1 MTENKKTKHLI
12 SRRDSNLDAYI
23 VLGIFSLISIFPL
36 YMMLVSSTNTSTE
49 YLQGKLWFGHNLME
63 NYRNLIAGFDVWTAM
78 KNSLKYS
85 VLQTV
90 LCLTVCSIA
99 GYGFE
104 IYHSRAKDRV
114 MTIILLAM
122 MIPFAA
128 IMVPL
133 YQAFSGMGLLN
144 TALGFVLPSI
154 STPFMIM
161 FFRQNARSFPSE
173 IIEAARI
180 EGMSEFGIFLKMFL
194 PTMRSTFAAA
204 ATVVFMNAWNSFMW
218 PKIVLSALEKRTMPM
233 LVASVI
239 SGYTVDF
246 GVLMLSVTLTTL
258 PTVIIFLVL
267 QKSFANGIVG
277 SVK

>member
-12 SRRDSNLDAYI
+12 SKRDSNLDAYI
-23 VLGIFSLISIFPL
+23 VLGIFSLISVFPL

-63 NYRNLIAGFDVWTAM
+63 NYRNLVAGFDVWTAM

-85 VLQTV
+85 ALQTV

-204 ATVVFMNAWNSFMW
+204 ATVVFMNVWNSFMW

-267 QKSFANGIVG
+267 QKSFTNGIVG

>member
-1 MTENKKTKHLI
+1 MTENRKTKHLI
-12 SRRDSNLDAYI
+12 SKRDSNLDAYI

-49 YLQGKLWFGHNLME
+49 YLQGKLWFGRNLME
-63 NYRNLIAGFDVWTAM
+63 NYRNLVAGFDVWTAM

-85 VLQTV
+85 ALQTV
-90 LCLTVCSIA
+90 LCLAVCSVA

-114 MTIILLAM
+114 MTVILLAM

-161 FFRQNARSFPSE
+161 FFRQNARAFPSE

-267 QKSFANGIVG
+267 QKSFTNGIVG